1 MAYHD
6 VPSLSVRHLVVFL
19 KRKKTDRIQNLV
31 GSFVGFYFCNHLKPR
46 AFPGFASFDKQVRT
60 RKAQNLF
67 LVALYRSSSL
77 SFPSLI
83 CSPAHVFR
91 KMVAR
96 WGDRITGLPWMAIFF
111 DIFVL
116 VETRFI
122 FNVTHGL
129 SVDDVYVVALHTP
142 SSGSAKILLAGPAPR
157 GMRVSPDD
165 AVLLHLLVCP

>member
-31 GSFVGFYFCNHLKPR
+31 GSFVGCYFCNHLKPR

-67 LVALYRSSSL
+67 LVALYRSPSL

-91 KMVAR
+91 KMVDR

-122 FNVTHGL
+122 FNVTHESRSMIYML
-129 SVDDVYVVALHTP
+129 LPLIRRPLAQPRSF
-142 SSGSAKILLAGPAPR
+142 LLARRLG
-157 GMRVSPDD
+157 
-165 AVLLHLLVCP
+165 VCEFLPMMPYSCTR